1 MINMADI
8 NKIHKNS
15 DFIVRYAGTTN
26 LKEFVYEHGGRVQP
40 GLQYHIHYTNT
51 KQEVFMTGGSHSS
64 SSKIIK
70 KIGGV
75 DTLFRSYTKIASA
88 EKTPYPVITIPN
100 PSDSDYRIGSV
111 TRYFTQLANNPN
123 ADIFEISEE
132 DNDQQNNLFRYIDF
146 KWRISGTKSEVT
158 RDNQKTMSDIDKDF
172 VGIVR
177 KLFPLQLWKPKKNSP
192 TDLQNKLLLLKKF

>member
-1 MINMADI
+1 MSDTS
-8 NKIHKNS
+8 KIHEDT
-15 DFIVRYAGTTN
+15 DFKISYAGVTN
-26 LKEFVYEHGGRVQP
+26 LNEFTYEQGGRVQP
-40 GLQYHIHYTNT
+40 GLTYHIHYTNE
-51 KQEVFMTGGSHSS
+51 KDEVFMTGGSHTS

-70 KIGGV
+70 KVSGV
-75 DTLFRSYTKIASA
+75 DSLFRSYTKISSTQ
-88 EKTPYPVITIPN
+88 KTKYPVITIPN
-100 PSDSDYRIGSV
+100 PSDSDYRIGNF
-111 TRYFTQLANNPN
+111 TRYFTQFANNPN
-123 ADIFEISEE
+123 ADIFEISVE
-132 DNDQQNNLFRYIDF
+132 DNGQKNNLFRYIDF